1 MPHNTSPLALINHR
15 FVAFECRA
23 TTGPATG
30 GALALKTHYE
40 VCGIADDPLRWQV
53 TLTVDFAPEDPA
65 KPSTYE
71 GSITIT
77 GEFQIH
83 ETFEEKNRE
92 ALIRVTATSILYGAC
107 REMLA
112 NFTARSLHGIL
123 SLPSISFRKPKEL
136 NNDPP
141 VSVSPQ
147 RVSQ

>member
-1 MPHNTSPLALINHR
+1 MPHNTSPLALLNHR

-23 TTGPATG
+23 TTGPQTG
-30 GALALKTHYE
+30 GALALKTNNE
-40 VCGIADDPLRWQV
+40 TTGFPDDPLRWQV

-65 KPSTYE
+65 NPSTYE
-71 GSITIT
+71 GRITII

-123 SLPSISFRKPKEL
+123 SLPSISFRKPKIFQTVEKHDL
-136 NNDPP
+136 TP
-141 VSVSPQ
+141 
-147 RVSQ
+147 